1 MAGKQRKRGPLP
13 KEVNN
18 NMVTEHNPPK
28 IWGKGPLKIFDIELD
43 CYVLEDGT
51 AVLSKTKMMKAIG
64 RPWKGGSRT
73 DRPNFIGAMNIQ
85 PFIGPKLEEKLQG
98 IEFYDEGKLASGY
111 HADILPLVCNVYLE
125 AREAGVLSDNQLPIA
140 QACEILLRSFA
151 RVGIVAL
158 IYEQLGY
165 ERVKGPDA
173 IRLLVESY
181 LAEEVRK
188 WAKEFPDE
196 LFFQMDRIYG
206 NIKTTSRNRPK
217 YYAKFIRKYIY
228 EPIERGRVL
237 KALDKRNPTDEK
249 GNRGHRHHSEL
260 SEEKGVPVL
269 RSQIWQVVGVL
280 KTSFS
285 KPQFERGFARLMGQS
300 VQESLFED

>member
-1 MAGKQRKRGPLP
+1 MARKKKVKGPLP
-13 KEVNN
+13 KDVNN
-18 NMVTEHNPPK
+18 NMVAEHNPSK

-43 CYVLEDGT
+43 CSQIRATMPTLAKERSNISHAWAMGNW
-51 AVLSKTKMMKAIG
+51 LSESTPA
-64 RPWKGGSRT
+64 S
-73 DRPNFIGAMNIQ
+73 
-85 PFIGPKLEEKLQG
+85 
-98 IEFYDEGKLASGY
+98 LASKQTLQTRG
-111 HADILPLVCNVYLE
+111 N
-125 AREAGVLSDNQLPIA
+125 
-140 QACEILLRSFA
+140 
-151 RVGIVAL
+151 VAL

-228 EPIERGRVL
+228 EPIEKGRVL
-237 KALDKRNPTDEK
+237 KELDRRNPTDEK
-249 GNRGHRHHSEL
+249 GNRAHRHHSEL
-260 SEEKGVPVL
+260 SEEKGVLVL
-269 RSQIWQVVGVL
+269 RSLIWQVVGVL
-280 KTSFS
+280 KTSAG

-300 VQESLFED
+300 VQESLFEDQFCRDYVTLLPTPIKPPKNANPCVMISAVI